1 MSASNGQLHGYP
13 VVKEA
18 AKLLDGLEFTTP
30 DGAMVRGDRVR
41 ITIDPRWEDEVGAYR
56 VLITC
61 YVPGGQ
67 HVDWA
72 SMPIRIRPAEGVT
85 EPTFIA
91 RLNHNGQAVIKY
103 LPRGQYHLSSAKTY
117 CSGDEPIV
125 YPSDAGEP
133 QVETLA
139 AAAKESND
147 AWPEQPTSYV
157 SNDTHL
163 VATPELL
170 PDGRFAIT
178 FESSDEAL
186 DKAEIEFAFVSETGQ
201 VEFSDQVVL
210 SEAERGK
217 LWIAR
222 WEGNIEV
229 QQPCR
234 FIFSFQ

>member
-1 MSASNGQLHGYP
+1 MSASSSQLHGYP
-13 VVKEA
+13 VIREV

-30 DGAMVRGDRVR
+30 DGTMVRGDRVR
-41 ITIDPRWEDEVGAYR
+41 ITIDPRWEDEAGAYR

-61 YVPGGQ
+61 YVLDGQ

-72 SMPIRIRPAEGVT
+72 SMPVRIRPAGDT
-85 EPTFIA
+85 TGPTFIA
-91 RLNHNGQAVIKY
+91 RLNPNGQAVIKY
-103 LPRGQYHLSSAKTY
+103 LPRGQYNLSSAIRY
-117 CSGDEPIV
+117 CGGDEPII
-125 YPSDAGEP
+125 YPPDAGEQ

-139 AAAKESND
+139 AAAKAPKD

-178 FESSDEAL
+178 FESTDEAL
-186 DKAEIEFAFVSETGQ
+186 DKANIEFAFVSETGQ
-201 VEFSDQVVL
+201 VEFSDHVVL
-210 SEAERGK
+210 SKAAQGK
-217 LWIAR
+217 LWLAR
-222 WEGNIEV
+222 WEGAIEV